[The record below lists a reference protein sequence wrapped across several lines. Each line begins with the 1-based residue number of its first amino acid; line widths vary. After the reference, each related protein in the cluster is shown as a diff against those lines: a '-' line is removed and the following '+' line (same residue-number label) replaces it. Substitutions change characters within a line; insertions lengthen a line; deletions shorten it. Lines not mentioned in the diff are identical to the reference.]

1 VVYSGTSKYSLVL
14 SPLFLKVREPLMKQQ
29 VVFKDK
35 DRLPEIFTNLLYLLV
50 LTTFQ
55 HEDSKI
61 QQSVKISTFIATIY
75 LNGILI
81 SK

>member
-1 VVYSGTSKYSLVL
+1 
-14 SPLFLKVREPLMKQQ
+14 MK
-29 VVFKDK
+29 D
-35 DRLPEIFTNLLYLLV
+35 EIFTNLLHLLV

-61 QQSVKISTFIATIY
+61 QHSVKISTFIATIY